1 MNAERLHEICVDTRD
16 AITSGSLVDLLHGV
30 TGALQETVNQPQSPE
45 RQQELSTALETLYN
59 ALRDFP
65 TDQFSPAW
73 KEVLD
78 EIAASDVL
86 GERLAARV
94 REVVERNQITPATAQ
109 QEVSGI
115 AGELDAFVSAIDQLI
130 SAFAQLHI
138 GRDDL
143 QPGECELGVLIPRS
157 AVDDGF
163 GEFVGELGDLDFIFG
178 TFSELVSADASEL
191 QIRTISS
198 SDLMVFLAAVPG
210 VCASIAYGAERITG
224 AYKNLLEIK
233 KLRRELKEQGLPAKS
248 LKGIDTH
255 ANKVMAG
262 EIEGLTIE
270 IVDEYYVGDDVA
282 RRNELTNA
290 VRISL
295 RKLANKIDRGFNIEV
310 RAEQPGPSTE
320 DADDESHETLS
331 HHIQVVMDA
340 SQTLRFIRPEGEPIL
355 HLPEATKPAKPS
367 GQPGSQSPS
376 PPEEE

>member
-1 MNAERLHEICVDTRD
+1 M
-16 AITSGSLVDLLHGV
+16 S
-30 TGALQETVNQPQSPE
+30 
-45 RQQELSTALETLYN
+45 
-59 ALRDFP
+59 
-65 TDQFSPAW
+65 
-73 KEVLD
+73 
-78 EIAASDVL
+78 
-86 GERLAARV
+86 
-94 REVVERNQITPATAQ
+94 AT
-109 QEVSGI
+109 
-115 AGELDAFVSAIDQLI
+115 DQLI
-130 SAFAQLHI
+130 SAFGHLHI

-143 QPGECELGVLIPRS
+143 QPGECELGILIPRS

-163 GEFVGELGDLDFIFG
+163 GEFVGELRDLDFIFG
-178 TFSELVSADASEL
+178 TFSELVSADAGEL

-255 ANKVMAG
+255 ANKVMG
-262 EIEGLTIE
+262 DEIEGLTIE

-310 RAEQPGPSTE
+310 RAKPPASTE
-320 DADDESHETLS
+320 EPDDEGHETLS

-340 SQTLRFIRPEGEPIL
+340 SQVLRFIRPDGEPIL
-355 HLPEATKPAKPS
+355 HLPEATEPATPL
-367 GQPGSQSPS
+367 GQPGSQPPS